1 MSYRKEKEAQPKN
14 ASFREKNAQP
24 KKTFFNAISN
34 IVGKVFTVF
43 RGLAHLIYQL
53 IEQAF
58 RLLTFCFSLLVKL
71 ASSPTTPCVVAIL
84 AFLLV
89 CSVAASQWF
98 LIGQWLGKLM
108 GITGVWGIGAG
119 TAGVLLGV
127 GINVYQ
133 LAPILWKIR
142 QDIAKAYLQLGI
154 DVENNSNAENPEERL
169 NEWLNADYGILK
181 AIRLVSYGL
190 ETALVIG
197 YCYLATGL
205 NFFAI
210 VQAAIS
216 LLLPEKCLM
225 LVASTI
231 SVLGSV
237 QEQISKEAEDSTPED
252 HVYL

>member
-1 MSYRKEKEAQPKN
+1 MSYRKEKT
-14 ASFREKNAQP
+14 AQP
-24 KKTFFNAISN
+24 KKSFFNTVSKI
-34 IVGKVFTVF
+34 IGKIFAF
-43 RGLAHLIYQL
+43 LRGLAHLIYQL

-58 RLLTFCFSLLVKL
+58 RLLTFCFNLLVKL
-71 ASSPTTPCVVAIL
+71 ASSPITPCVVAIL

-89 CSVAASQWF
+89 CSVATSQWF

-119 TAGVLLGV
+119 TAGVLLGI

-154 DVENNSNAENPEERL
+154 DVENNPNVNNPEEKL
-169 NEWLNADYGILK
+169 NEWLSADYGTLK

-210 VQAAIS
+210 IQAAIS

-225 LVASTI
+225 LVSSTI

-237 QEQISKEAEDSTPED
+237 YEQINKEAEDSTPED